1 MVRQHPE
8 VAGPDHRIAGHGV
21 QGFSK
26 LDGLFMAPM
35 IRRETRKDLLKL
47 KTILEP

>member
-1 MVRQHPE
+1 LL
-8 VAGPDHRIAGHGV
+8 GTGSK
-21 QGFSK
+21 GFSK
-26 LDGLFMAPM
+26 LAGLFMAPM